1 MKHLITTL
9 ICALIS
15 ISSFAQKTYVIK
27 QNYPVGKKYD
37 YNISSDQIIKEKV
50 SGQEINL
57 TQNIGTDYTFDI
69 TDGKNGD
76 KNVKVI
82 YNRITM
88 KSIAMGNTMIMDS
101 EQDNTD
107 KKNPFSGLKGA
118 TFNMVFGSNGE
129 IKSVTGISEMLD
141 GMVVKMTSDSSQLKQ
156 LKASL
161 SKQFN
166 AEAMKQTM
174 ESSFKLYPDK
184 PVKIGDSWAVDTK
197 VQMSMPIET
206 NTTYMLKEVKDGIA
220 TLNVKGT
227 LVSKGNFETMG
238 NNMET
243 DLKGTNSGDVQLD
256 IKTGMI
262 LNSHLRI
269 EMFGIVKTMGQD
281 IDFEIQGINKIIGK
295 ALN

>member
-1 MKHLITTL
+1 MKFLTTTL
-9 ICALIS
+9 TCCLIS
-15 ISSFAQKTYVIK
+15 IISFAQKTYVIK

-37 YNISSDQIIKEKV
+37 YNITSDQIIKEKV

-69 TDGKNGD
+69 TDGKAGD

-88 KSIAMGNTMIMDS
+88 KSVAMGNTMVMDS
-101 EQDNTD
+101 DQGNED
-107 KKNPFSGLKGA
+107 KQNPFSGLKGA
-118 TFNMVFGSNGE
+118 TFNMVFGSDGA
-129 IKSVTGISEMLD
+129 IKSVTGINEMLD

-174 ESSFKLYPDK
+174 ESSFKLYPEK
-184 PVKIGDSWAVDTK
+184 PVKIGDTWTVDTK
-197 VQMSMPIET
+197 MQMSMPIET
-206 NTTYMLKEVKDGIA
+206 NTTYVLKEVNDGIA

-227 LVSKGNFETMG
+227 LISKGNFETMG

-256 IKTGMI
+256 VKTGMI

>member
-1 MKHLITTL
+1 MKFLTTIVL
-9 ICALIS
+9 SCLIS
-15 ISSFAQKTYVIK
+15 ISSFAQKTYIIK

-37 YNISSDQIIKEKV
+37 YNITSDQIIKEKI

-76 KNVKVI
+76 KNIKVI

-88 KSIAMGNTMIMDS
+88 KSVAMGNTMIMDS
-101 EQDNTD
+101 DQGNTD
-107 KKNPFSGLKGA
+107 QKNPFAGLKGA
-118 TFNMVFGSNGE
+118 TFNMVFGVNGE
-129 IKSVTGISEMLD
+129 IKSVTRIDEMLD
-141 GMVVKMTSDSSQLKQ
+141 RMVSKMTSDSSQVKLLKN
-156 LKASL
+156 SL

-174 ESSFKLYPDK
+174 ESSFKLYPGK
-184 PVKIGDSWAVDTK
+184 PVKIGDSWTVDTK
-197 VQMSMPIET
+197 MQMSMPIET
-206 NTTYMLKEVKDGIA
+206 NTTYLLREVNDGIA

-227 LVSKGNFETMG
+227 LVSKGNFEAMG
-238 NNMET
+238 NTMET

-256 IKTGMI
+256 LKTGMI

-269 EMFGIVKTMGQD
+269 EMFGRVKTMGQD
-281 IDFEIQGINKIIGK
+281 IDFEIQGINKITGK

>member
-1 MKHLITTL
+1 MRLLTATL
-9 ICALIS
+9 ICSLIS
-15 ISSFAQKTYVIK
+15 ICSFAQKTYIIK

-37 YNISSDQIIKEKV
+37 YNITSDQIIKEKI

-88 KSIAMGNTMIMDS
+88 KSVAMGNTMVMDS
-101 EQDNTD
+101 EQDNAD
-107 KKNPFSGLKGA
+107 KQNPFSGLKGA
-118 TFNMVFGSNGE
+118 TFNMIFGANGE

-141 GMVVKMTSDSSQLKQ
+141 GMVVKMTTDSSQLKQ
-156 LKASL
+156 LKTSL

-184 PVKIGDSWAVDTK
+184 PVKIGDSWNVDTK
-197 VQMSMPIET
+197 MQMSMPIET
-206 NTTYMLKEVKDGIA
+206 NTTYVLKEVSNGIA

-256 IKTGMI
+256 VKTGMI

-269 EMFGIVKTMGQD
+269 EMFGIVKTMGQN